1 MRPTDPRLVR
11 RLGPARTS
19 LAGVVGAGVVSS
31 LLVLGQAWIVTGLV
45 VAVVHSTSL
54 RPWVLAVLALFV
66 ARAATGFL
74 SDVAAARAAGAVGTA
89 VRRDLMR
96 AVLAPSGVA
105 TAPTGETA
113 VLVTRGVAAAE
124 PYLTRYVPALVLAAV
139 LPPLTVVAIATQ
151 DVASA
156 VIVLATLPLVPVF
169 GALVGLVTRDRAERQ
184 WRAMASLSGHFLD
197 VMRGL
202 PTLVAFRRAEA
213 QTGRIREVT
222 DRYRRATL
230 ATLRVAFASS
240 AILELVATLSVA
252 LVAVTVG
259 VRLAGGGL
267 DLRTALIVLLL
278 APEAYWPLRRV
289 GAEFHAAA
297 EGVATFERVDALLS
311 RTDDTRP
318 CAGGPGALVVD
329 AVTVSYPG
337 RTVPALD
344 SASLEIPARGLTAVT
359 GPSGCGKSTLLA
371 VLAGLLVPDE
381 GRVRVGGLPVAG
393 EDWRARVALLP
404 QRPVFVAGTIGD
416 NVRLGRP
423 GAADATVWSVLRRV
437 ALEERVRSLP
447 LGLETPLGEDGA
459 GLSAG
464 ERARLALA
472 RIVLAD
478 RPWVLLDE
486 PTAHLDPL
494 TEHVIADTLVELAR
508 ERAVVVVAHRDSLV
522 ELADLVV
529 HLPEP
534 RVELPP
540 EERPVGA
547 PRAVPVVDLPE
558 DDPADDAPA
567 ARRRGLAL
575 PTLLGALASAS
586 GVALTATSGWLIV
599 QASSRPAVLTL
610 MVAIVGVRTFG
621 LARPLLR
628 YAERL
633 RSHDVALRLLAAR
646 RAAVYD
652 ALVPLT
658 PGRLGKRR
666 GDVLA
671 SVVDDVD
678 SVLDRELRDRL
689 PVRGMLLV
697 GVLAGVVCGLLDLR
711 VGLVV
716 GATSALGLVSYLLVR
731 LATTRTERDLVA
743 ARAAL
748 SERVVEA
755 TQVADELVM
764 WQAGERAVGEV
775 VEASD
780 RLVSRSVRS
789 AAVLGLGR
797 ALSLVGCGAAV
808 VAVALLVAPRV
819 VDGSLTAPLAALL
832 VLVPLALAE
841 VVVPIADAAVASTR
855 ARAAQARIDAL
866 LAQAPAVAPPAHPA
880 EPGAGSDLEVL
891 GAAAGWAGTAAFR
904 GLTLRVPAGGRIA
917 VIGESG
923 SGKSTLAALLL
934 RFLDPSG
941 GSVALGGVGLRR
953 LALDDVR
960 RAVGLVDDDPHVF
973 ATTLAEN
980 VRLARPD
987 ADDRAVEQALRA
999 AGLGAWLD
1007 DLTDGLDTRLGDGA
1021 GAVSGGERARL
1032 AVARSLLADQRV
1044 LVLDEPTAHLDH
1056 ATAELLAEQVLA
1068 TEAGRSVVWI
1078 THEPVGLDRVDAV
1091 IRLDDVGHPTHPTPK
1106 GARPTP

>member
-11 RLGPARTS
+11 RLGPAKKS

-31 LLVLGQAWIVTGLV
+31 LLVLGQAWVVTGLV
-45 VAVVHSTSL
+45 VAVVHGTAL
-54 RPWVLAVLALFV
+54 RPWVLAVVALFI
-66 ARAATGFL
+66 ARAAVGLL

-96 AVLAPSGVA
+96 AVLAPTGA
-105 TAPTGETA
+105 AAAPTGETA

-139 LPPLTVVAIATQ
+139 LPPLAVVAIATQ

-169 GALVGLVTRDRAERQ
+169 GALVGLVTRDRAEQQ

-222 DRYRRATL
+222 DRYRRASM
-230 ATLRVAFASS
+230 ATLRTAFASS

-259 VRLAGGGL
+259 VRLANGGL
-267 DLRTALIVLLL
+267 DLRTALVVLLL

-311 RTDDTRP
+311 RTDDTLP
-318 CAGGPGALVVD
+318 SAGGSGALVVD
-329 AVTVSYPG
+329 GVTVRYPG

-344 SASLEIPARGLTAVT
+344 SASLEIPAVGLTAVT
-359 GPSGCGKSTLLA
+359 GPSGCGKSTLLS
-371 VLAGLLVPDE
+371 VLAGPLVPSE
-381 GRVRVGGLPVAG
+381 GRVRVGGLPVTG
-393 EDWRARVALLP
+393 EEWRARVALLP

-423 GAADATVWSVLRRV
+423 EADDATVWSVLRRV
-437 ALEERVRSLP
+437 ALEERVLTLP
-447 LGLETPLGEDGA
+447 RGLATPLGEDGA
-459 GLSAG
+459 TLSAG

-508 ERAVVVVAHRDSLV
+508 DRAVVVVAHRDSLV
-522 ELADLVV
+522 MLADHVV

-534 RVELPP
+534 RAELPP
-540 EERPVGA
+540 EQRPVTT
-547 PRAVPVVDLPE
+547 RRTTPVAALPE
-558 DDPADDAPA
+558 DASA
-567 ARRRGLAL
+567 ARRPRLLL
-575 PTLLGALASAS
+575 PTLVGALASAS

-599 QASSRPAVLTL
+599 QASTQPAVLTL

-628 YAERL
+628 YVERL
-633 RSHDVALRLLAAR
+633 WSHDVALRMLAAR
-646 RAAVYD
+646 RATVYD

-689 PVRGMLLV
+689 PLRGMLV
-697 GVLAGVVCGLLDLR
+697 VAVLAGAVAGLLDLR
-711 VGLVV
+711 AGLVI
-716 GATSALGLVSYLLVR
+716 GATSLLGLISYAGVR
-731 LATTRTERDLVA
+731 AATTRTERDLVA
-743 ARAAL
+743 ARAVL

-764 WQAGERAVGEV
+764 WRAGERAVDEV
-775 VEASD
+775 ARAGD

-797 ALSLVGCGAAV
+797 AFSLIGCGAAV
-808 VAVALLVAPRV
+808 AVVALLVAPRV
-819 VDGSLTAPLAALL
+819 VDGSLDAPLAALL

-841 VVVPIADAAVASTR
+841 VVVPVADAAVASTR
-855 ARAAQARIDAL
+855 ARAAQCRIDGL
-866 LAQAPAVAPPAHPA
+866 LAQAPAVTPPAHPV
-880 EPGAGSDLEVL
+880 EPADDSAIDVVGAT
-891 GAAAGWAGTAAFR
+891 AGWEGRAAFR
-904 GLTLRVPAGGRIA
+904 DLSLRVPAGGRIA
-917 VIGESG
+917 VVGESG

-934 RFLDPSG
+934 RFLDPG
-941 GSVALGGVGLRR
+941 RGSVALGGIGLRR
-953 LALDDVR
+953 LSLHDVR

-987 ADDRAVEQALRA
+987 ADDAAVEDALRD

-1056 ATAELLAEQVLA
+1056 ATAELLAEHVLA
-1068 TEAGRSVVWI
+1068 PGTGRSVVWI

-1091 IRLDDVGHPTHPTPK
+1091 VRLDDLGPLTHQTRK